1 MLFEGDESGKGIC
14 RGSVAISQMLKEQ
27 AKVSCTYTVVC
38 SEVQH
43 AQYLQYTHSSTLG
56 HAYLCDWGF
65 MLQTDLHSSM
75 GGEFGVQP
83 SIFT

>member
-1 MLFEGDESGKGIC
+1 MLFEGDEPGEEIC

-27 AKVSCTYTVVC
+27 AKVSCTSTVVC
-38 SEVQH
+38 SQVHH
-43 AQYLQYTHSSTLG
+43 AQYLKYTYSSTLG
-56 HAYLCDWGF
+56 QAYSCDWGF
-65 MLQTDLHSSM
+65 MLQTGLHSSM